1 MSDTLDVYGKL
12 EYCEG
17 KLIYLAG
24 RVQMLT
30 IDEEV
35 APGHGRVPTEP
46 MSYPS

>member
-17 KLIYLAG
+17 KLIYLAE

-35 APGHGRVPTEP
+35 APGHGRVPTKP